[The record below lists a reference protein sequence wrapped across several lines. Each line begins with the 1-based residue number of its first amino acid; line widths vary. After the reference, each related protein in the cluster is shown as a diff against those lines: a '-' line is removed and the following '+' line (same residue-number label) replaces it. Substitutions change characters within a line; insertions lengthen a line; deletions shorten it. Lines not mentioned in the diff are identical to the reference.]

1 MGKIWKRKFLFWGD
15 FRFLLG
21 KKVYFPFISQHW
33 EYFVNVSPSYSQS
46 WEQYGNISEVIP
58 NRVNYGGT
66 FPTRYTLP
74 QVIPKI
80 VNAMETFTQII
91 PRIVINMETFTQGIS
106 RIVNLIA
113 ALARVERCIEDIRK
127 WMLNDKLKLNDDKP
141 EFMIIGTLQ
150 QLAKVSINS
159 LRVGTATITP
169 VSSARNLGSWFDSKL
184 TIATHISKTCN
195 SAFYYLYNLSRIGK
209 YLSKDNTKTLIQAFI
224 SSRVNYCNSLLYG
237 LQEYQL
243 NKLQRVQNM
252 CARLICNESKYFLHY
267 SLISRLTLAAC
278 KVQN

>member
-1 MGKIWKRKFLFWGD
+1 MGKIWNRKFLFWGD

-113 ALARVERCIEDIRK
+113 ALARVERCIEDIRN
-127 WMLNDKLKLNDDKP
+127 WVLNDKLKLND
-141 EFMIIGTLQ
+141 
-150 QLAKVSINS
+150 V
-159 LRVGTATITP
+159 
-169 VSSARNLGSWFDSKL
+169 
-184 TIATHISKTCN
+184 KT
-195 SAFYYLYNLSRIGK
+195 
-209 YLSKDNTKTLIQAFI
+209 
-224 SSRVNYCNSLLYG
+224 
-237 LQEYQL
+237 
-243 NKLQRVQNM
+243 
-252 CARLICNESKYFLHY
+252 ES
-267 SLISRLTLAAC
+267 
-278 KVQN
+278 

>member
-1 MGKIWKRKFLFWGD
+1 MGKIWNRKFLFWGD

-21 KKVYFPFISQHW
+21 KVYFPFISQYW

-66 FPTRYTLP
+66 FPQVISRVVNNMDTFP

-91 PRIVINMETFTQGIS
+91 PRIVINMGTFTQGIP

-150 QLAKVSINS
+150 QLANVSINS

-184 TIATHISKTCN
+184 TMATHTSKTCN
-195 SAFYYLYNLSRIGK
+195 SAFYYLYNLF
-209 YLSKDNTKTLIQAFI
+209 LSP
-224 SSRVNYCNSLLYG
+224 
-237 LQEYQL
+237 
-243 NKLQRVQNM
+243 
-252 CARLICNESKYFLHY
+252 
-267 SLISRLTLAAC
+267 
-278 KVQN
+278 

>member
-1 MGKIWKRKFLFWGD
+1 MKWEIFPFMGKIWNRKFLFWED
-15 FRFLLG
+15 FGFLLG
-21 KKVYFPFISQHW
+21 KKVYFSFTSQYW
-33 EYFVNVSPSYSQS
+33 EYVVNASPSYSQS

-66 FPTRYTLP
+66 FPQVIPRVVNNMDTIP

-80 VNAMETFTQII
+80 VNAMETFTQGI
-91 PRIVINMETFTQGIS
+91 P

-159 LRVGTATITP
+159 LHVGTATITP
-169 VSSARNLGSWFDSKL
+169 VSSARNL
-184 TIATHISKTCN
+184 
-195 SAFYYLYNLSRIGK
+195 
-209 YLSKDNTKTLIQAFI
+209 
-224 SSRVNYCNSLLYG
+224 V
-237 LQEYQL
+237 
-243 NKLQRVQNM
+243 
-252 CARLICNESKYFLHY
+252 
-267 SLISRLTLAAC
+267 
-278 KVQN
+278 